1 MTKRSG
7 LGMRL
12 YVSGYDVSGD
22 INSFQGIN
30 GGPAALDYTDITQ
43 EANCR
48 LGGQRDGGTQFM
60 SFFDDAADQSHDVF
74 GALPTADV
82 DAMGLLGVTI
92 GSTAFATRARQI
104 NYDPTRGT
112 DGSLSFAVDLQS
124 DGYGLEF
131 GEMLTAGRR
140 TESAATNGTALD
152 GTAATSFGWQAWLQ
166 VFALASGTP
175 TIKIMDSA
183 DNVSFLDLSG
193 GGFAAVAARTGQ
205 RIAAATATA
214 TLRRY
219 VRVSTTGTFAGLDFA
234 VMVTRNQFVSVSS

>member
-12 YVSGYDVSGD
+12 YVGGYDVSGD
-22 INSFQGIN
+22 INSFAGIN
-30 GGPAALDYTDITQ
+30 GGPAALDYTDVTQ
-43 EANCR
+43 SANAR
-48 LGGQRDGGTQFM
+48 LGGKRDGGCQFV
-60 SFFDDAADQSHDVF
+60 SFFDDATDQSHDVL

-92 GSTAFATRARQI
+92 GSTVFATRAKQV
-104 NYDPTRGT
+104 NYDGTRDAEGLLT
-112 DGSLSFAVDLQS
+112 FAVDLQS
-124 DGYGLEF
+124 SAYGLEY

-140 TESAATNGTALD
+140 TESTATNGTALD

-166 VFALASGTP
+166 VFALTSGTP
-175 TIKIMDSA
+175 TIKLQDSA
-183 DNVSFLDLSG
+183 DNSSFTDLSDG
-193 GGFAAVAARTGQ
+193 AFGAVTARSTQ

-219 VRVSTTGTFAGLDFA
+219 VRVATTGTFSGLDFA
-234 VMVTRNQFVSVSS
+234 VMVVRNEFVSVSS